1 MATWC
6 WAADVNN
13 VWISNSLLINY
24 LLVPFFLN
32 IYCLLLTKIF
42 FYNAKTETFLISALM
57 LMNGDGQE
65 QVATAAEAGQTRQQA
80 TDESPTP
87 MATHPTTHPQE
98 HPSKWMGTRK
108 LLRWVAKCQLSGGK
122 SRPLGMGLRVGMAPR
137 TGQWICRM
145 GKTICPGGLAVTC
158 RRNFSLRRALEKRS
172 HLKSMISHI
181 LQNRISIFFDF
192 PIFIFLSEAS
202 ILIKMNL
209 QICYKKSILAC
220 TYFKF
225 DQLINI
231 TRTSTRFNVLNVKK
245 GRVHTKKILVILVN

>member
-1 MATWC
+1 VLVFTLLSSVIEMGHRSRHEFNWKGKQIRKRQQRYISAAPSPKAVQMAW
-6 WAADVNN
+6 
-13 VWISNSLLINY
+13 NY
-24 LLVPFFLN
+24 VDGLVPVDDAVPPGSWWLQAGFESCEWSCGRVLPE
-32 IYCLLLTKIF
+32 
-42 FYNAKTETFLISALM
+42 AKRKTFLISALM

-80 TDESPTP
+80 TDVSPTP

-181 LQNRISIFFDF
+181 LQNRISIFFEF

-202 ILIKMNL
+202 ILIKMN
-209 QICYKKSILAC
+209 QQTCY
-220 TYFKF
+220 
-225 DQLINI
+225 
-231 TRTSTRFNVLNVKK
+231 
-245 GRVHTKKILVILVN
+245 